1 MGVTNSKRV
10 YDEEPDEDGKKGKGD
25 KGADASGTG
34 AADSGAA
41 DSGAADSG
49 AAGADAAGEEAPA
62 PEAEKDVDK
71 IKAENLR
78 IWSPYYKDFFAFPE
92 ARKKLQNVIKNLPED
107 KYSEK
112 KIKVTEKDFDAY
124 LSDSGPLSEYF
135 KEDLDKSFLSNE
147 NTYKSMIGTS
157 IPGDN
162 GTKKL
167 MDLTHI
173 KDDKAKAEMFTKLI
187 PVWVEEMFLPD
198 VKKAVVYDALAKVM
212 KDLIETKDFKA
223 YQKENIIGDKKEDI
237 LSGKTSKEEA
247 AIEVKEGNPNAP
259 AAAEPAAEPAAAAAE
274 EKTGGAELDGMV
286 QPDVMVQNG
295 GDDAVRVEAI
305 QVEEGGG
312 DNKKDYKEFKK
323 EQRGDFTEKQTAF
336 FSDTP
341 KLKKFI
347 DENEDSLLDMINA
360 KMMEKITR
368 KKSDKKTDM
377 IAKTF
382 EAINNYV
389 KEPDTEG
396 FAANP
401 PPPPPGAEGEAAGAD
416 GAAAGNDGEKKD
428 AKPEEKP
435 AAPPAAP
442 PAATGGATMQ
452 EGGAKPSKKKKKKV
466 NRKKKQRKINI
477 SINVGNKN
485 SISDSEC
492 SDSETSDSSS
502 SSSSSDSS
510 TSDSSTSSSSTSD
523 SSSSSDTSSS
533 SSDTSSSSDSE
544 YERRKKKQKQKK
556 RVRRKRGPKNKK

>member
-41 DSGAADSG
+41 
-49 AAGADAAGEEAPA
+49 GADASGNETPA

-92 ARKKLQNVIKNLPED
+92 ARKKLQNVIKNLPAD

-135 KEDLDKSFLSNE
+135 KEDLDKSFLSDE

-173 KDDKAKAEMFTKLI
+173 KEDKAKSEQFTKLI
-187 PVWVEEMFLPD
+187 PVWIEEMFLPD
-198 VKKAVVYDALAKVM
+198 VKKAVVNDALAKVM
-212 KDLIETKDFKA
+212 KDLIETKEFKA

-259 AAAEPAAEPAAAAAE
+259 AAAEPAAAEPAAAAE
-274 EKTGGAELDGMV
+274 EKKGGAEQV
-286 QPDVMVQNG
+286 G
-295 GDDAVRVEAI
+295 GEGINDMPVEAV
-305 QVEEGGG
+305 QVEAVPVEEGGCN
-312 DNKKDYKEFKK
+312 NKKDYKEFKK

-336 FSDTP
+336 FSDTV
-341 KLKKFI
+341 KLKKFLL
-347 DENEDSLLDMINA
+347 ENEDSLLDMVNN
-360 KMMEKITR
+360 

-401 PPPPPGAEGEAAGAD
+401 PPPPPGAEGEAAGKDSAAAGKDGAAD
-416 GAAAGNDGEKKD
+416 GAAAGKDSAADGAAEGKDGEKKD

-435 AAPPAAP
+435 AAPPDAKPEAK
-442 PAATGGATMQ
+442 GGATMQ

-492 SDSETSDSSS
+492 SDSETSDSS
-502 SSSSSDSS
+502 

-523 SSSSSDTSSS
+523 SSSSSDSSTSSSSSDTSTS

>member
-41 DSGAADSG
+41 DSGAA
-49 AAGADAAGEEAPA
+49 GADASGNETPA

-78 IWSPYYKDFFAFPE
+78 IWSPLFKDIFAMPE
-92 ARKKLQNVIKNLPED
+92 ARKKLQNMIKNLPAD

-112 KIKVTEKDFDAY
+112 KIKVTEKDADAY
-124 LSDSGPLSEYF
+124 LSDSGPLSDYF
-135 KEDLDKSFLSNE
+135 REDLDKNYLPDLYDTFTKLSV
-147 NTYKSMIGTS
+147 
-157 IPGDN
+157 PGDN
-162 GTKKL
+162 GTKKMMSL
-167 MDLTHI
+167 DHL
-173 KDDKAKAEMFTKLI
+173 KENKEQAEKFTKFIPLLINLLI
-187 PVWVEEMFLPD
+187 PVFI
-198 VKKAVVYDALAKVM
+198 KAVAFDVFVKLL
-212 KDLIETKDFKA
+212 KDLIETKEFKA

-259 AAAEPAAEPAAAAAE
+259 PAGEPAAAEPAAAAE
-274 EKTGGAELDGMV
+274 EKTGGAEQV
-286 QPDVMVQNG
+286 G
-295 GDDAVRVEAI
+295 GEGINDMPVEAVHGEGVL
-305 QVEEGGG
+305 VEEGGG
-312 DNKKDYKEFKK
+312 NSNKKDYKEFKK

-341 KLKKFI
+341 KLEKFLL
-347 DENEDSLLDMINA
+347 ENEDSLLDMVNN
-360 KMMEKITR
+360 

-401 PPPPPGAEGEAAGAD
+401 PPPPPGAEGEAAGAAGAD
-416 GAAAGNDGEKKD
+416 GAAAGKDGEKKD
-428 AKPEEKP
+428 GKPEEKP
-435 AAPPAAP
+435 EEKGAAP

-492 SDSETSDSSS
+492 SDSETSDTSDSSTS
-502 SSSSSDSS
+502 CSSSDSS
-510 TSDSSTSSSSTSD
+510 TSSSSSSDSSTSD

-556 RVRRKRGPKNKK
+556 RLRRKRGPKSKK